1 MAKRKIYHVVP
12 DPKGWAVKQEGSK
25 RASKRFPTKDEAIKY
40 GKNLAK
46 KARLGQL
53 KIHKKNGAFQTE
65 YTYKNDPF
73 PPKG

>member
-40 GKNLAK
+40 GKILLK
-46 KARLGQL
+46 KL
-53 KIHKKNGAFQTE
+53 
-65 YTYKNDPF
+65 D
-73 PPKG
+73 